1 MTEVREHFRPEF
13 INRIDEIVVF
23 NALGSE
29 AIRRIADIQ
38 LAGLR
43 ERVAAQDITLT
54 VTDAAVARVADVGFD
69 PHYGARPLKRAIQ
82 EHVENALARLLLEG
96 RAAPGDTIV
105 VDERDG
111 RLVFNVEKTE
121 K

>member
-1 MTEVREHFRPEF
+1 
-13 INRIDEIVVF
+13 
-23 NALGSE
+23 LGSE

-43 ERVAAQDITLT
+43 ARVEAQDIGLK
-54 VTDAAVARVADVGFD
+54 VTDAAIARVADVGFD

-82 EHVENALARLLLEG
+82 DHVENALARLLLEG

-105 VDERDG
+105 VDEDNG
-111 RLVFNVEKTE
+111 RLAFRVEKGE
-121 K
+121 